1 MEDAGVMRVAVV
13 VLGLS
18 VVAWLYL
25 YAFGAP
31 VKPWVRRAA
40 GVASVTTAGLSGS
53 RAYSAYAAEK
63 AVLKMR
69 ELMYAGKDDLAF
81 QILETMATEAQARQL
96 NRQSEEAELAR
107 EAPPAARSAG
117 RLH

>member
-1 MEDAGVMRVAVV
+1 
-13 VLGLS
+13 
-18 VVAWLYL
+18 
-25 YAFGAP
+25 
-31 VKPWVRRAA
+31 
-40 GVASVTTAGLSGS
+40 
-53 RAYSAYAAEK
+53 
-63 AVLKMR
+63 MR